1 MAELDTVLRLGKRPL
16 YILMG
21 AVIGAV
27 VGAIIG
33 PEISVIKPFGDAFIY
48 LLRFIVGPLIL
59 VSIAHSATVVED
71 YRRMGKVFGWFM
83 AYWAIMG
90 IIAAVIGY
98 TTANIM
104 KPGVGVAL
112 GEKEIQLAT
121 VSVRDVIL
129 GWIPQNSIRPLLE
142 LNIVQVI
149 IIALLVGFGVV
160 LIKDVAPQESKFM
173 KDFLASA
180 LAVIY
185 KIVDIILWYAPIG
198 VFALVGDLV
207 GTIGGV
213 GLAAVGKMV
222 LTQWTAYLLI
232 FIIVHPIVLLLILRV
247 NPLTFWKKVY
257 PAMITAF
264 STQSSSATL
273 PVTLR
278 VTKALGVPDDAAN
291 LILPIAATI
300 NMQAVAA
307 EMPIYA
313 VWAAQMYG
321 AQLTVAHVVVA
332 LLMGVFG
339 AAACAGVPGGGILI
353 AAITLQTLGLPL
365 TPVGWIAGIYVAIDI
380 LNTTLNVTGDPLG
393 VMVASKALGEFDRK
407 RFYAPIK

>member
-1 MAELDTVLRLGKRPL
+1 MAELDTILRLGKRPL
-16 YILMG
+16 YILG
-21 AVIGAV
+21 GAV
-27 VGAIIG
+27 VGAIVGAIVG

-112 GEKEIQLAT
+112 GEKEIQLAA

-129 GWIPQNSIRPLLE
+129 GWIPQNSIKPLLE

-149 IIALLVGFGVV
+149 IIALLVGFSVV

-198 VFALVGDLV
+198 VFALMGDLV

-232 FIIVHPIVLLLILRV
+232 FIIVHPIVLLLVLRV

-278 VTKALGVPDDAAN
+278 VTKTLGVPDDAAN

-339 AAACAGVPGGGILI
+339 AAAVAGVPGGGILI

-365 TPVGWIAGIYVAIDI
+365 APVGWIAGIYVAIDI

-393 VMVASKALGEFDRK
+393 VMVASKALGEFDK
-407 RFYAPIK
+407 ERFYAPIK

>member
-21 AVIGAV
+21 ALIGAI

-48 LLRFIVGPLIL
+48 LLKFIVGPLIL
-59 VSIAHSATVVED
+59 ISIAQSATVIED

-83 AYWAIMG
+83 VYWAVMG
-90 IIAAVIGY
+90 ALCAVIGY
-98 TTANIM
+98 VTASIM
-104 KPGVGVAL
+104 KPGVGVKLA
-112 GEKEIQLAT
+112 EKEIQLAA
-121 VSVRDVIL
+121 VSVKDIIL
-129 GWIPQNSIRPLLE
+129 GWIPQNSIKPLLE
-142 LNIVQVI
+142 LNIIQVI
-149 IIALLVGFGVV
+149 IVALLVGFSVA
-160 LIKDVAPQESKFM
+160 LIKDIAPQESKFM
-173 KDFLASA
+173 KEFLASA

-198 VFALVGDLV
+198 VFALMGDLV

-232 FIIVHPIVLLLILRV
+232 LLVMHPIILLLVLRV

-257 PAMITAF
+257 PAMLTAF

-278 VTKALGVPDDAAN
+278 VTKTLGVPDDAAN

-300 NMQAVAA
+300 NMQACAA

-321 AQLTVAHVVVA
+321 AQLTVTHVIVA
-332 LLMGVFG
+332 LLMGIFG
-339 AAACAGVPGGGILI
+339 AAAVAGVPGSGIMI
-353 AAITLQTLGLPL
+353 AAVTLQTLGLPL
-365 TPVGWIAGIYVAIDI
+365 APVGWIAGIYVAIDV

-393 VMVASKALGEFDRK
+393 VMVTSKALGEFDREK
-407 RFYAPIK
+407 FYAPIK

>member
-16 YILMG
+16 YILVG
-21 AVIGAV
+21 AVIGAI

-71 YRRMGKVFGWFM
+71 YRRMGRIFGWFM

-90 IIAAVIGY
+90 TIAAIIGY
-98 TTANIM
+98 ITANIM

-112 GEKEIQLAT
+112 GEKEIQLAA
-121 VSVRDVIL
+121 VSVRDIIL

-149 IIALLVGFGVV
+149 IIALLVGFSVV
-160 LIKDVAPQESKFM
+160 LVKDVAPQESKFM

-198 VFALVGDLV
+198 VFALMGDLV

-232 FIIVHPIVLLLILRV
+232 LFVVHPIVLLLILRV

-257 PAMITAF
+257 PAMVTAF

-321 AQLTVAHVVVA
+321 AQLTGAHVVVA

-365 TPVGWIAGIYVAIDI
+365 APVGWIAGIYVAIDI

-393 VMVASKALGEFDRK
+393 VMVASKALGEFDRE

>member
-1 MAELDTVLRLGKRPL
+1 MAELDTILRLGKRPL
-16 YILMG
+16 YILG
-21 AVIGAV
+21 GAV
-27 VGAIIG
+27 VGAIVGAIVG

-59 VSIAHSATVVED
+59 VSIAYSATVVED

-112 GEKEIQLAT
+112 GEKEIQLAA

-129 GWIPQNSIRPLLE
+129 GWIPQNSIKPLLE

-149 IIALLVGFGVV
+149 IIALLVGFSVV

-198 VFALVGDLV
+198 VFALMGDLV

-232 FIIVHPIVLLLILRV
+232 FIIVHPIVLLLVLRV

-278 VTKALGVPDDAAN
+278 VTKTLGVPDDAAN

-339 AAACAGVPGGGILI
+339 AAAVAGVPGGGILI

-365 TPVGWIAGIYVAIDI
+365 APVGWIAGIYVAIDI

-393 VMVASKALGEFDRK
+393 VMVASKALGEFDK
-407 RFYAPIK
+407 ERFYAPIK